1 MAWQDG
7 DMVPYLMWVSGIK
20 SWQPVAMVTSSFARL
35 SCFSYCSLIVS
46 VSLALGK
53 YPSVQALSSCGI
65 VLAHCMIVL
74 SSEVLQALTS
84 RVVCM

>member
-20 SWQPVAMVTSSFARL
+20 SWQPVNGFAGL
-35 SCFSYCSLIVS
+35 SCFSYGSLIVS

-74 SSEVLQALTS
+74 SSEALQALTS